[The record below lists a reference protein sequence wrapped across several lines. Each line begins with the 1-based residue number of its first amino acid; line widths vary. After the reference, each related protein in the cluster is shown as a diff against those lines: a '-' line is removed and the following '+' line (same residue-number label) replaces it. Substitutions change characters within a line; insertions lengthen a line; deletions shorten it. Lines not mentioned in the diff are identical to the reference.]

1 MVIAHAPN
9 DGNDGV
15 GIALTNLKD
24 GNASH
29 TQNFVREHI
38 GWMLAVA
45 FRILKDTELSE
56 DAVQNAFVNIFKS
69 LEKFEGR
76 SQLKTWM
83 HRIVVNESLMLLRK
97 RKRLHEI
104 SIEEH
109 LPEFD
114 ERGCRIEDPW
124 TKIETPEALL
134 QQSQVKEKISELID
148 ALPDIYR
155 IVLTLRDIEEMSTM
169 EVAELLDMS
178 ETNVKVRLHR
188 ARAALKKLLEPLMR
202 GEEL

>member
-1 MVIAHAPN
+1 MPET
-9 DGNDGV
+9 DE
-15 GIALTNLKD
+15 LTNLKE
-24 GNASH
+24 GNSIH
-29 TQNFVREHI
+29 TEVFVRQNI

-45 FRILKDTELSE
+45 SNVLRDSMLAE
-56 DAVQNAFVNIFKS
+56 DAVQNAFANIFKN
-69 LEKFEGR
+69 LETFEER

-83 HRIVVNESLMLLRK
+83 HKIVVNESLMLLRK

-114 ERGCRIEDPW
+114 DLGCRIEDPW
-124 TKIETPEALL
+124 TKIETPEALM
-134 QQSQVKEKISELID
+134 QQVQIREKVAELID
-148 ALPDIYR
+148 YLPDMYR
-155 IVLTLRDIEEMSTM
+155 IVLTLRDIEELSTA

-188 ARAALKKLLEPLMR
+188 ARAALKKLLEPFMR
-202 GEEL
+202 GQAL